1 MVLDGFERRVWDN
14 GLVLLSCR
22 NDRLPVVSVNAFVLS
37 GTDQNPLRQPGLA
50 ALASRMLEEGAGKY
64 RADDIS
70 RLVEDAGGNLS
81 TFCRHDLTGI
91 SLHLRDRDLPDGLD
105 LLAQML
111 SRPTF
116 PQERF
121 GLEREKV
128 LTQLKALE
136 DDPQVVVS
144 NLLNRE
150 IYQGGPLQF
159 PTLGIPESVRRL
171 QIEDIRRF
179 HRLRYSPSNTIL
191 VVAGNADSS
200 RVADLVDSC
209 LGSWLNGEYRS
220 SQPPA
225 PRRQRAPRVRTRV
238 LAGREQVHI
247 CVGHLGVARDDPDF
261 YALQVMDAV
270 LGSGPGFTSR
280 IPRELRDRRGLA
292 YTTYSDLTGSAGRY
306 PGRFLAYICT
316 SPSNRQAAVSGLLGE
331 IESLVKRGPTDE
343 ELALAQKY
351 LTGSFVFD
359 FQSNAHVARFLLTA
373 ELFDLDADFV
383 RLYPEWI
390 RAVDAEE
397 VKRVARLHLD
407 TVNFT
412 TIIAGPEHALTR

>member
-37 GTDQNPLRQPGLA
+37 GTGQNPLRQPGLA
-50 ALASRMLEEGAGKY
+50 ALASRMLEEGTAKY
-64 RADDIS
+64 GADDIS

-81 TFCRHDLTGI
+81 TFCQHELTGI
-91 SLHLRDRDLPDGLD
+91 SLHLRDRDLQEGLD

-116 PQERF
+116 PRERF
-121 GLEREKV
+121 DLEREKA
-128 LTQLKALE
+128 LTQLEALE

-150 IYQGGPLQF
+150 IYEGGPLQF
-159 PTLGIPESVRRL
+159 PTLGTPASVRRFR
-171 QIEDIRRF
+171 IEDIREF
-179 HRLRYSPSNTIL
+179 HRLRYAPTNTIL
-191 VVAGNADSS
+191 VVVGNTGSAQ
-200 RVADLVDSC
+200 VADLVDRC
-209 LGSWLNGEYRS
+209 LGSWGNGHYRR

-225 PRRQRAPRVRTRV
+225 PRRQRAPRTRQRV
-238 LAGREQVHI
+238 LEGREQVHI
-247 CVGHLGVARDDPDF
+247 CLGHLGVTRDHPDF

-306 PGRFLAYICT
+306 PGRFFAYICT
-316 SPSNRQAAVSGLLGE
+316 SPSNRQAALSGLLGE
-331 IESLVKRGPTDE
+331 IESFIEDGPTEE

-373 ELFDLDADFV
+373 ELFDLDGDYI

-390 RAVDAEE
+390 GTVDAEE

-412 TIIAGPEHALTR
+412 AIIAGPEYALTR

>member
-1 MVLDGFERRVWDN
+1 MVVDGFERRVWDN
-14 GLVLLSCR
+14 GLVLLTCR
-22 NDRLPVVSVNAFVLS
+22 NGRLPVVSVNAFVLA
-37 GTDQNPLRQPGLA
+37 GTDQNPLPQPGLA
-50 ALASRMLEEGAGKY
+50 SLASRMLEEGTAKY

-70 RLVEDAGGNLS
+70 RLVEDAGGNLT

-116 PQERF
+116 PRERF

-128 LTQLKALE
+128 LNQLEALE

-150 IYQGGPLQF
+150 IYRGGPLQF
-159 PTLGIPESVRRL
+159 PTLGTQEAVRGL
-171 QIEDIRRF
+171 QIEDVQAF
-179 HRLRYSPSNTIL
+179 HRQRYSPENTIL
-191 VVAGNADSS
+191 VVVGNAGSAQ
-200 RVADLVDSC
+200 VADLVDSR
-209 LGSWLNGEYRS
+209 LGSWRNRRYRRS
-220 SQPPA
+220 HPLVL
-225 PRRQRAPRVRTRV
+225 RRQQAPRVRQQI
-238 LAGREQVHI
+238 LEDREQVHI
-247 CVGHLGVARDDPDF
+247 CLGHLGVARDHPDF

-292 YTTYSDLTGSAGRY
+292 YATYSDLTGSAGRY

-316 SPSNRQAAVSGLLGE
+316 SPTNRQAAMDGLREE
-331 IESLVKRGPTDE
+331 IEGFVGGGPTED

-351 LTGSFVFD
+351 LTGSFVFG
-359 FQSNAHVARFLLTA
+359 FQSNAHVARFMLRA
-373 ELFDLDADFV
+373 ELFGLDADFV

-390 RAVDAEE
+390 RAVDSDE
-397 VKRVARLHLD
+397 VQRVARLHLD

-412 TIIAGPEHALTR
+412 TITAGPEYAPTR

>member
-1 MVLDGFERRVWDN
+1 MVVDGFERRIWDN
-14 GLVLLSCR
+14 GLVLLTCR
-22 NDRLPVVSVNAFVLS
+22 NDCLPVVSVNAFVLAGS
-37 GTDQNPLRQPGLA
+37 DQNPLAQPGLA
-50 ALASRMLEEGAGKY
+50 ALASRMLEEGTERY

-70 RLVEDAGGNLS
+70 RLVEDAGGNLT

-116 PQERF
+116 PRERF
-121 GLEREKV
+121 GPEREKV
-128 LTQLKALE
+128 LNRLEALE
-136 DDPQVVVS
+136 DDPRVVVN

-150 IYQGGPLQF
+150 IYRGGPLQF
-159 PTLGIPESVRRL
+159 PVLGTRESVGRL
-171 QIEDIRRF
+171 RIEDIRAF
-179 HRLRYSPSNTIL
+179 HRRRYAPRNTVL
-191 VVAGNADSS
+191 VIVGNAGGAQVAG
-200 RVADLVDSC
+200 LVDRC
-209 LGSWLNGEYRS
+209 LGSWRNGHYRRS
-220 SQPPA
+220 RPPA
-225 PRRQRAPRVRTRV
+225 PRRQRAPRVRQRV
-238 LAGREQVHI
+238 LEGREQVHI
-247 CVGHLGVARDDPDF
+247 CLGHLGVTRDHPDF
-261 YALQVMDAV
+261 YALQVMDTV

-316 SPSNRQAAVSGLLGE
+316 SPSNGRAAVNGLLGE
-331 IESLVKRGPTDE
+331 IEGFIEDGPTEE

-359 FQSNAHVARFLLTA
+359 FESNARVARFLLTA
-373 ELFDLDADFV
+373 ELFGLDADFV

-397 VKRVARLHLD
+397 VRRVAGLHLD

-412 TIIAGPEHALTR
+412 TIIVGPEYASTC

>member
-1 MVLDGFERRVWDN
+1 MVLDGFQRRVWKN
-14 GLVLLSCR
+14 GLVLLTCR
-22 NDRLPVVSVNAFVLS
+22 NDRLPVVSVNAFVLA

-50 ALASRMLEEGAGKY
+50 ALASRMLEEGTAKY

-81 TFCRHDLTGI
+81 TYCQHELTGI
-91 SLHLRDRDLPDGLD
+91 SLHLRDRDLPEGLD
-105 LLAQML
+105 LAAQML

-116 PQERF
+116 PRQRF
-121 GLEREKV
+121 GLEREKA
-128 LTQLKALE
+128 LTRLEALE

-150 IYQGGPLQF
+150 IYRGGPLQF
-159 PTLGIPESVRRL
+159 PGLGTPASLRRL
-171 QIEDIRRF
+171 QIEDIREF
-179 HRLRYSPSNTIL
+179 HRLRYAPGNTVL
-191 VVAGNADSS
+191 VVVGNAGHAQ
-200 RVADLVDSC
+200 VADLVDRR
-209 LGSWLNGEYRS
+209 LGSWRNGRFRKNR
-220 SQPPA
+220 PPA
-225 PRRQRAPRVRTRV
+225 PRRQRAPRVRQRV
-238 LAGREQVHI
+238 LEGREQVHV
-247 CVGHLGVARDDPDF
+247 CLGHLGVTRDHPDF

-292 YTTYSDLTGSAGRY
+292 YATYSDLTGSAGRY

-316 SPSNRQAAVSGLLGE
+316 SPSNRDAAVSGLMKE
-331 IESLVKRGPTDE
+331 IESLIKDGPTE
-343 ELALAQKY
+343 EEMELARNY
-351 LTGSFVFD
+351 LTGSFVFG

-373 ELFDLDADFV
+373 ERFGLDPDFI
-383 RLYPEWI
+383 RLYPDWI

-397 VKRVARLHLD
+397 VRRVARRHLD

-412 TIIAGPEHALTR
+412 TIIAGPEYASTR

>member
-1 MVLDGFERRVWDN
+1 MVLNGIERRVWNN
-14 GLVLLSCR
+14 GLVLLTCR
-22 NDRLPVVSVNAFVLS
+22 NDRLPVVSVNAFVLA

-50 ALASRMLEEGAGKY
+50 ALASRMLEEGTARY

-81 TFCRHDLTGI
+81 TFCRHDMTGI
-91 SLHLRDRDLPDGLD
+91 SLHLRDHDLEEGLD
-105 LLAQML
+105 LLSQML
-111 SRPTF
+111 ARPTF
-116 PQERF
+116 PRERF
-121 GLEREKV
+121 GLEREKA
-128 LTQLKALE
+128 LTQLEGLE

-150 IYQGGPLQF
+150 IYRDGPLQF
-159 PTLGIPESVRRL
+159 PSLGTPESVRRL
-171 QIEDIRRF
+171 RIEDIREF
-179 HRLRYSPSNTIL
+179 HRLRYAPGNTIL
-191 VVAGNADSS
+191 VVVGNAGNA
-200 RVADLVDSC
+200 RVADLVNGC
-209 LGSWLNGEYRS
+209 LGSWRNGHYRRS
-220 SQPPA
+220 RPPA
-225 PRRQRAPRVRTRV
+225 PRRQREPRVRQRV
-238 LAGREQVHI
+238 MEGREQVHV
-247 CVGHLGVARDDPDF
+247 CLGHLGVTRDHPDF

-316 SPSNRQAAVSGLLGE
+316 SPSNRRAAVGGLMGE
-331 IESLVKRGPTDE
+331 IESLIEDGPTEE
-343 ELALAQKY
+343 ELDLARNY

-359 FQSNAHVARFLLTA
+359 FQSNVQVARFLLTA

-383 RLYPEWI
+383 RSYPEWI

-397 VKRVARLHLD
+397 VRRVARLHLD

-412 TIIAGPEHALTR
+412 TVSAGPEYAFTS

>member
-1 MVLDGFERRVWDN
+1 MAWDGFERRVWDN

-22 NDRLPVVSVNAFVLS
+22 NDRLPLVSVNAFILA
-37 GTDQNPLRQPGLA
+37 GTDQNPFRQPGLA
-50 ALASRMLEEGAGKY
+50 ALASRMLEEGTAKY
-64 RADDIS
+64 GADDIS

-81 TFCRHDLTGI
+81 TSCRHELTGI
-91 SLHLRDRDLPDGLD
+91 SLHLRDRDLQHGLD

-116 PQERF
+116 PRERF
-121 GLEREKV
+121 GLEREKA
-128 LTQLKALE
+128 LAQLEALE

-159 PTLGIPESVRRL
+159 PTLGTPASVRGLR
-171 QIEDIRRF
+171 IEDIREF
-179 HRLRYSPSNTIL
+179 HRLRYAPGNTIL
-191 VVAGNADSS
+191 VVVGSAGSAQ
-200 RVADLVDSC
+200 VADLVDRC
-209 LGSWLNGEYRS
+209 LGSWGNGHHRR

-225 PRRQRAPRVRTRV
+225 PRRQREPRVRHRV
-238 LAGREQVHI
+238 LDGREQVHI
-247 CVGHLGVARDDPDF
+247 CLGHLGVTRNHPDF

-306 PGRFLAYICT
+306 PGRFFAYICT
-316 SPSNRQAAVSGLLGE
+316 SPSNRQAALSGLVGE
-331 IESLVKRGPTDE
+331 IESFIEDGPTEE
-343 ELALAQKY
+343 ELALAQEY

-373 ELFDLDADFV
+373 ELFDLNGDFI

-390 RAVDAEE
+390 RTVDAEE
-397 VKRVARLHLD
+397 VRRVARLHLD

-412 TIIAGPEHALTR
+412 AIIAGPEYALTR

>member
-1 MVLDGFERRVWDN
+1 MVLDGFQRRVWNN
-14 GLVLLSCR
+14 GLVLLTCQ
-22 NDRLPVVSVNAFVLS
+22 NDRLPVVSVNAFVLA

-50 ALASRMLEEGAGKY
+50 ALASRMLEEGTAKY

-81 TFCRHDLTGI
+81 TCCQHELTGI
-91 SLHLRDRDLPDGLD
+91 SLHLRDRDLPEGLD
-105 LLAQML
+105 LAAQMV

-116 PQERF
+116 PRQRF
-121 GLEREKV
+121 GLEREKA
-128 LTQLKALE
+128 LTRLEALE

-150 IYQGGPLQF
+150 IYRGGPLQF
-159 PTLGIPESVRRL
+159 PGLGTPASLRRL
-171 QIEDIRRF
+171 QIEDIREF
-179 HRLRYSPSNTIL
+179 HRLRYAPENT
-191 VVAGNADSS
+191 VVVVVGNAGHAQ
-200 RVADLVDSC
+200 VADLVDRR
-209 LGSWLNGEYRS
+209 LGSWRNGRFRKS
-220 SQPPA
+220 RPPV
-225 PRRQRAPRVRTRV
+225 PRRQRAPRVRQRV
-238 LAGREQVHI
+238 LEGREQVHV
-247 CVGHLGVARDDPDF
+247 CLGHLGVTRDHPDF

-292 YTTYSDLTGSAGRY
+292 YATYSDLTGSAGRY

-316 SPSNRQAAVSGLLGE
+316 SPSNRDAAVSGLMEE
-331 IESLVKRGPTDE
+331 IESLIEDGPTEE
-343 ELALAQKY
+343 ELELARNY
-351 LTGSFVFD
+351 LTGSFVFG

-373 ELFDLDADFV
+373 ERFGLDPDFI
-383 RLYPEWI
+383 RRYPDWI

-397 VKRVARLHLD
+397 VRRVARRHLD

-412 TIIAGPEHALTR
+412 TIIAGPEYASTR

>member
-1 MVLDGFERRVWDN
+1 MVLDGFRRRVWDN
-14 GLVLLSCR
+14 GLVLLTCR
-22 NDRLPVVSVNAFVLS
+22 NDRLPVVSVNAFILS
-37 GTDQNPLRQPGLA
+37 GTDQNPLPQPGLA
-50 ALASRMLEEGAGKY
+50 ALASRMLEEGTAKY

-81 TFCRHDLTGI
+81 TFCQPELTGI
-91 SLHLRDRDLPDGLD
+91 SLHLRDHDLPEGLD

-116 PQERF
+116 PRQRF
-121 GLEREKV
+121 GLEREKA
-128 LTQLKALE
+128 LTRLEALE

-150 IYQGGPLQF
+150 LYQGGPLQF
-159 PTLGIPESVRRL
+159 PSLGTPASVKRL
-171 QIEDIRRF
+171 RIEDVREF
-179 HRLRYSPSNTIL
+179 HRLRYAPENTVL
-191 VVAGNADSS
+191 VVVGDSGNA
-200 RVADLVDSC
+200 RVADLVDGC
-209 LGSWLNGEYRS
+209 LGSWRNGQYRRS
-220 SQPPA
+220 RPPA
-225 PRRQRAPRVRTRV
+225 FRRQRAPRVRQRV
-238 LAGREQVHI
+238 LEGREQVHV
-247 CVGHLGVARDDPDF
+247 CLGHLGVTRDDPDF

-292 YTTYSDLTGSAGRY
+292 YATYSDVTGSAGRY

-316 SPSNRQAAVSGLLGE
+316 SPANREAAVSGLLE
-331 IESLVKRGPTDE
+331 EVESLIDDGPTEE
-343 ELALAQKY
+343 ELEMAQNY
-351 LTGSFVFD
+351 LTGSFVFG
-359 FQSNAHVARFLLTA
+359 FQSNAHVARFLITA
-373 ELFDLDADFV
+373 ELFGLDADFI

-397 VKRVARLHLD
+397 VRRVARLHLD

-412 TIIAGPEHALTR
+412 TIIAGPEYACTR

>member
-1 MVLDGFERRVWDN
+1 MLLDGFERRVWEN

-22 NDRLPVVSVNAFVLS
+22 NDRLPVVSVNAFVLA
-37 GTDQNPLRQPGLA
+37 GTDQNPLRKPGLA
-50 ALASRMLEEGAGKY
+50 ALASRMLEEGTAKY

-81 TFCRHDLTGI
+81 TFCQHELTGI
-91 SLHLRDRDLPDGLD
+91 SLHLRDRDLPEGLD

-116 PQERF
+116 PRERL
-121 GLEREKV
+121 GLEREKA
-128 LTQLKALE
+128 LTQLEALE
-136 DDPQVVVS
+136 DDPQLVVS

-150 IYQGGPLQF
+150 IYEGGPLQF
-159 PTLGIPESVRRL
+159 PTLGTPASVRRL
-171 QIEDIRRF
+171 QIEDIRGF

-191 VVAGNADSS
+191 VVVGNAGSDQ
-200 RVADLVDSC
+200 VADLVDSC
-209 LGSWLNGEYRS
+209 LGSWRNGEYRR
-220 SQPPA
+220 SQLPL
-225 PRRQRAPRVRTRV
+225 PRRQRAPRVRQRV
-238 LAGREQVHI
+238 LEGREQVHI
-247 CVGHLGVARDDPDF
+247 CLGHLGVARDHPDF

-292 YTTYSDLTGSAGRY
+292 YTTYSDLTGSAGRH

-316 SPSNRQAAVSGLLGE
+316 SPSNRQAAVSGLRGE
-331 IESLVKRGPTDE
+331 IESFIEGGPTEE
-343 ELALAQKY
+343 ELALAQEY

-359 FQSNAHVARFLLTA
+359 FQSNLHVARFLLTT
-373 ELFDLDADFV
+373 ELFDLDGDFV

-390 RAVDAEE
+390 RAVDTEE
-397 VKRVARLHLD
+397 VRRVARLHLD

-412 TIIAGPEHALTR
+412 TIIVGPEYAPIR

>member
-1 MVLDGFERRVWDN
+1 MVLDGFQRRVWNN
-14 GLVLLSCR
+14 GLVLLTCR
-22 NDRLPVVSVNAFVLS
+22 NDRLPVVSVNAFVLA

-50 ALASRMLEEGAGKY
+50 ALASRMLEEGTAKY

-81 TFCRHDLTGI
+81 TYCQHELTGI
-91 SLHLRDRDLPDGLD
+91 SLHLRDRDLPEGLD
-105 LLAQML
+105 LAAQML

-116 PQERF
+116 PRQRF
-121 GLEREKV
+121 GLEREKA
-128 LTQLKALE
+128 LTRLEALE

-150 IYQGGPLQF
+150 IYRGGPLQF
-159 PTLGIPESVRRL
+159 PGLGTPASLRRL
-171 QIEDIRRF
+171 EIEDVREF
-179 HRLRYSPSNTIL
+179 HRLRYAPGNTVL
-191 VVAGNADSS
+191 VVVGNAGHAQ
-200 RVADLVDSC
+200 VADLVDRR
-209 LGSWLNGEYRS
+209 LGSWRNGRFRKS
-220 SQPPA
+220 RPPA
-225 PRRQRAPRVRTRV
+225 PRRQRAPRVRQRV
-238 LAGREQVHI
+238 LEGREQVHV
-247 CVGHLGVARDDPDF
+247 CLGHLGVTRDHPDF

-292 YTTYSDLTGSAGRY
+292 YATYSDLTGSAGRY

-316 SPSNRQAAVSGLLGE
+316 SPSNRDAAVSGLMKE
-331 IESLVKRGPTDE
+331 IESLIKDGPTE
-343 ELALAQKY
+343 EEMELARNY
-351 LTGSFVFD
+351 LTGSFVFG

-373 ELFDLDADFV
+373 ERFGLDPDFI
-383 RLYPEWI
+383 RLYPDWI

-397 VKRVARLHLD
+397 VRRVARRHLD

-412 TIIAGPEHALTR
+412 TIIAGPEYASTR

>member
-1 MVLDGFERRVWDN
+1 MVLDRFRRRVWDN
-14 GLVLLSCR
+14 GLVLLTCR
-22 NDRLPVVSVNAFVLS
+22 NDRLPVVSVNAFILS
-37 GTDQNPLRQPGLA
+37 GTDQNPLAQPGLA
-50 ALASRMLEEGAGKY
+50 ALASRMLEEGTARY

-70 RLVEDAGGNLS
+70 RLVEDAGWNLS
-81 TFCRHDLTGI
+81 TFCQPELTGI
-91 SLHLRDRDLPDGLD
+91 SLHLRDRDLPEGLD

-116 PQERF
+116 PRQRF
-121 GLEREKV
+121 GLEREKA
-128 LTQLKALE
+128 LTRLEALE

-159 PTLGIPESVRRL
+159 PSLGTPASVKRL
-171 QIEDIRRF
+171 RIEDVREF
-179 HRLRYSPSNTIL
+179 HRRRYSPENTVL
-191 VVAGNADSS
+191 VVVGDFGNG
-200 RVADLVDSC
+200 RVADLVDGC
-209 LGSWLNGEYRS
+209 LGSWRNGQYRRS
-220 SQPPA
+220 RPPA
-225 PRRQRAPRVRTRV
+225 PRRQRAPRVRQRV
-238 LAGREQVHI
+238 LEGREQVHV
-247 CVGHLGVARDDPDF
+247 CLGHLGVTRDDPDF

-292 YTTYSDLTGSAGRY
+292 YATYSDLTGSAGRY

-316 SPSNRQAAVSGLLGE
+316 SPANREAAVSGLLGE
-331 IESLVKRGPTDE
+331 VESLIDDGPTEE
-343 ELALAQKY
+343 ELEMAQNY
-351 LTGSFVFD
+351 LTGSFVFG
-359 FQSNAHVARFLLTA
+359 FQSNAHVARFLITA
-373 ELFDLDADFV
+373 ELFGLDADFI

-397 VKRVARLHLD
+397 VRRVARLHLD

-412 TIIAGPEHALTR
+412 TIIAGPEYACTR